1 MSDREELARL
11 RNLKRLEQLER
22 RAATSPPPEYLS
34 RDQIPSPELG
44 GAEPRTLGVREG
56 FLEGLASDP
65 QERINIAANALF
77 PDVPLSESAQR
88 FGLTNEGDVFY
99 MDAEGRPVLVEHS
112 ALGRLAQGVG
122 SGLPA
127 GSGAV
132 AGILSAPMAAT
143 GIGLAG
149 TVGLTGAAA
158 AGGETAR
165 QAIGDYL
172 LGDRSTNQLEP
183 WQIAT
188 EGALAGTGQV
198 FGGALG
204 QGYHRRQVQDIAR
217 LDRPETL
224 RAFEQAGQQGITLT
238 PGQAT
243 GLRSLQSAEKR
254 LATRVPETIDEM
266 DAFLTQQG
274 EDVIAAFK
282 SNMDAIAPAADAE
295 DVGRSVRSAAASA
308 LDDVV
313 RARAERAAPLYER
326 AFESGPIYDDR
337 IAQFL
342 NDPIAQQGLRNG
354 IELQRLDALA
364 RGTRFDPTDLAVT
377 GFNAAG
383 DPIIGQVPNMR
394 TMDAVKR
401 GLDDIIKAEVNPQTR
416 KLTQRGAA
424 VQGVKRALVERL
436 DAYNPDYAAARRIY
450 SGDSEG
456 VDDAFSSAL
465 RTIANLQD
473 TSILRTVREAFSG
486 TTRSPKMVGRLRAAL
501 EAKNPQA
508 WQSLKRL
515 WIDDAVTSALK
526 PTRTGVVNNPAGTI
540 NGVLNNPNIAPNLN
554 AALTSREKT
563 ALSNLKLVLGRIA
576 KFSIQGSDTAS
587 NLAVDQAAREG
598 ATSLPAHIIKAI
610 NVFQLPEMVAESM
623 TERNMARQA
632 QRLLGIV
639 TSGDQE
645 ALKQLKEL
653 RAMPESQWRQL
664 MAGSQLVAQGAPTAV
679 SSVFDD

>member
-1 MSDREELARL
+1 VSDREELARL
-11 RNLKRLEQLER
+11 RNLRRLEQLER
-22 RAATSPPPEYLS
+22 RATISPPPEYLS

-44 GAEPRTLGVREG
+44 GVEPRTLGVEEG
-56 FLEGLASDP
+56 FLEGFASDP
-65 QERINIAANALF
+65 QERINIAAKAVF
-77 PDVPLSESAQR
+77 PDVPVKEAAKR

-99 MDAEGRPVLVEHS
+99 MDEEGRPVLVGHS
-112 ALGRLAQGVG
+112 SLGRLAQGVG
-122 SGLPA
+122 GGLPA
-127 GSGAV
+127 ASGAI
-132 AGILSAPMAAT
+132 AGIASAPLAAT
-143 GIGLAG
+143 G
-149 TVGLTGAAA
+149 VGLLGTIGITGGAA

-165 QAIGDYL
+165 QSIGDVL

-188 EGALAGTGQV
+188 EGALAGSGQV
-198 FGGALG
+198 LGGALG

-224 RAFEQAGQQGITLT
+224 RAFEQAQQQGISLT

-266 DAFLTQQG
+266 DTFLTQQG

-282 SNMDAIAPAADAE
+282 RNMDAIAPAADAE

-308 LDDVV
+308 LNDVV
-313 RARAERAAPLYER
+313 RDRAARARPLYER
-326 AFESGPIYDDR
+326 AFASGPIHDDR

-342 NDPIAQQGLRNG
+342 DDPIAKQGLRNG
-354 IELQRLDALA
+354 VELQRLEALA
-364 RGTRFDPTDLAVT
+364 SGTKFDPTDLAVT

-383 DPIIGQVPNMR
+383 DPIVGQVPNMR

-450 SGDSEG
+450 AGDSAE

-465 RTIANLQD
+465 RTIANLED

-501 EAKNPQA
+501 ESKDPKA

-515 WIDDAVTSALK
+515 WIDDAVTRALK
-526 PTRTGVVNNPAGTI
+526 PTRTGVINNPAGTI
-540 NGVLNNPNIAPNLN
+540 NGVLSNPNIAPNLN
-554 AALTSREKT
+554 AALSAKEKT
-563 ALSNLKLVLGRIA
+563 ALANLRLVLGRIA
-576 KFSIQGSDTAS
+576 KFSIQGSDTAA
-587 NLAVDQAAREG
+587 NLGADEVAREG

-610 NVFQLPEMVAESM
+610 NVFQLPDMVAESM
-623 TERNMARQA
+623 TERNMTRQA
-632 QRLLGIV
+632 KRLLSIV
-639 TSGDQE
+639 TSGDE
-645 ALKQLKEL
+645 TTLKQLKEL

-679 SSVFDD
+679 SSVFDE